1 MNKQLLSLLET
12 AKNRLQEKIHTIDIF
27 ALQISDYNK
36 RYLTDKLSSLDSV
49 LSMYAKILYHSLQE
63 MDMEKLNS
71 FVFVDYGGG
80 SGLLSLLAVQVGVG
94 TVIYTDIYDVCCADA
109 AIFSQSLNLPIKHF
123 ICGDIDKL
131 GQLIKSNNIHI
142 DAIASYDVVEHIYD
156 VDLHFKELYA
166 LMGGNS
172 NVIYASSANIANPL
186 IVSVLKKKQQTAE
199 YSSRKESWGDKKR
212 DTLKAYFGARFD
224 IIKNIAPG
232 LDEFTIKSLSEKTRG
247 LNVNDIYKFIEEYVK
262 SGNLIYRNAH
272 NTNTCDPYTGN
283 WCEHLME
290 FKWLESVV
298 KAPGFTCTIIPG
310 SYYAKG
316 RGYKNIL
323 KRAVNGIIKIF
334 NSKALSLSPYYL
346 ICARKSISSM
356 K

>member
-12 AKNRLQEKIHTIDIF
+12 AKNRLQEKINNIDIF
-27 ALQISDYNK
+27 SLQISDYNK

-49 LSMYAKILYHSLQE
+49 LSVYVKILYHSLR
-63 MDMEKLNS
+63 DIKIEKLSS

-109 AIFSQSLNLPIKHF
+109 AIISKSLNLPIKHF

-166 LMGGNS
+166 LMGDNS
-172 NVIYASSANIANPL
+172 SVIYASSANIANPL

-212 DTLKAYFGARFD
+212 DTLKAYFDARYD
-224 IIKNIAPG
+224 IIKNIAP
-232 LDEFTIKSLSEKTRG
+232 DFDDFTIKSLAEKTRG
-247 LNVNDIYKFIEEYVK
+247 LNVSDINKFVEEYVK
-262 SGNLIYRNAH
+262 FGNIIYRNTH
-272 NTNTCDPYTGN
+272 KNNTCDPYTGN

-290 FKWLESVV
+290 FKWLKSVV
-298 KAPGFTCTIIPG
+298 EAPGFTCAIIPG
-310 SYYAKG
+310 DYYEMG
-316 RGYKNIL
+316 SGYKALL
-323 KRAVNGIIKIF
+323 KRAFNEIIKIIP
-334 NSKALSLSPYYL
+334 SKGLILSPYYV
-346 ICARKSISSM
+346 ICAHKSISSI